1 MSIAD
6 VCISAVFSS
15 TPHSFNSFIVSAI
28 EGTVLCIGGTVLC
41 IGGADEASTLV
52 VIFSTPS
59 ILLQVCLYNRKN
71 GLVFLS
77 SFSSLQEEEALRFFF
92 FLFCNVDNLT
102 SKGLF
107 SISCT
112 SSSLELLDK
121 SPGVYAVAPLT
132 WAPPNIMCSESKLA
146 GPHFLNCTCLH
157 FLPLSGSLNPV
168 H

>member
-1 MSIAD
+1 
-6 VCISAVFSS
+6 
-15 TPHSFNSFIVSAI
+15 
-28 EGTVLCIGGTVLC
+28 
-41 IGGADEASTLV
+41 
-52 VIFSTPS
+52 
-59 ILLQVCLYNRKN
+59 
-71 GLVFLS
+71 
-77 SFSSLQEEEALRFFF
+77 
-92 FLFCNVDNLT
+92 LFCNVDNLT

-168 H
+168 HWTTICWKSRKTFLLNSKVQDLKRLTEDAC